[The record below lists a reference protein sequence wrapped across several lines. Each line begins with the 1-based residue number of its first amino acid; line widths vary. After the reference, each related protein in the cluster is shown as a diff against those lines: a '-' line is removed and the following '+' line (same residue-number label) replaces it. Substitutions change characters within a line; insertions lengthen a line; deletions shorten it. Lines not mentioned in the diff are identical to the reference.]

1 MILRAL
7 TFLLLALS
15 PLLSRAQSTAVTA
28 NEPIINF
35 KLPELNDEGVRISL
49 FRGNEARRINDNQID
64 LVAMQYTIFKP
75 DGSNQAETTLLA
87 PSASVFFTTQK
98 KYNVR
103 GNEGVRI
110 VRDDLDVMGTV
121 WSFEIDEKKNRH
133 VRIENNVR
141 VIFRTLNIGNI
152 LK

>member
-1 MILRAL
+1 MILRAF

-15 PLLSRAQSTAVTA
+15 PLLSRGQSNAVTA

-35 KLPELNDEGVRISL
+35 KLPVLNDEGVRTSL

-75 DGSNQAETTLLA
+75 DGSHQAETTLLA
-87 PSASVFFTTQK
+87 PSASVFITQK
-98 KYNVR
+98 RYKVQ
-103 GNEGVRI
+103 GTEGVRI
-110 VRDDLDVMGTV
+110 VRDDLDVLGTV
-121 WSFEIDEKKNRH
+121 WSFETDEKKNRH
-133 VRIENNVR
+133 VMIENNVR
-141 VIFRTLNIGNI
+141 VVFRTLNIGNI